1 LRAVPLHDQLIG
13 DTRYVLGVLQAAVIF
28 VLLIACANA
37 ANLLLGRASA
47 RSKEFAIR
55 VSVGAGRA
63 RVLRQLL
70 VESAVLAALGSVAGL
85 LFARAIVMAVQR
97 TNPQAVPRLAEAA
110 IDGRVLGVVLGIAV
124 LTAFVFGLAPA
135 FALWR
140 VNPNSVLRDG
150 VRGRPSSAS
159 SNHTRRLLICA
170 ELALALI
177 LLTGAGL
184 MLKSVWRLHSYP
196 PGFEPGRILTATI
209 EFSGR
214 EYFEARRQVAFV
226 DELLLRAQRE
236 PGVQAVSI
244 SSHGY
249 LLTPVLDIEGEPRLT
264 PEQVAGKPT
273 IGINATTGA
282 FARVMGLRIERGQ
295 WITDAKPVAVVNETL
310 ARREFRETDPIG
322 RRIRLS
328 DDGPLL
334 TIVGVVADLKYSKL
348 DAEPEAEVH
357 VPYSQVGVFGFTM
370 LARTTGDPTA
380 VALALRRL
388 VSEVDK
394 TQVADDVMALDA
406 ALADS
411 IAPRRLNLFVLATFA
426 TAALLLAL
434 IGIYGVM
441 AYLVAQ
447 QTHEIGVR
455 IALGAKRSDVLRM
468 IIRKGM
474 TVALAGIAA
483 GLLGAF
489 ALTRAM
495 AGLLYDVQPTDPL
508 TFAAVTTALTATAF
522 LACCL
527 PALKAALVDPV
538 IALRYE

>member
-1 LRAVPLHDQLIG
+1 LFSVVARLRSGVTLERARSEIETIRSRTAAAHPHPLHDQRRLRIVPLHDQVIG
-13 DTRYVLGVLQAAVIF
+13 DARYALGVLLGAVIF

-37 ANLLLGRASA
+37 ANLLLVRASA
-47 RSKEFAIR
+47 RSKEIAIR

-85 LFARAIVMAVQR
+85 LFARAVVVAIQR
-97 TNPQAVPRLAEAA
+97 INPQAVPRLAEAA
-110 IDGRVLGVVLGIAV
+110 IDGRG
-124 LTAFVFGLAPA
+124 
-135 FALWR
+135 
-140 VNPNSVLRDG
+140 
-150 VRGRPSSAS
+150 
-159 SNHTRRLLICA
+159 
-170 ELALALI
+170 
-177 LLTGAGL
+177 
-184 MLKSVWRLHSYP
+184 
-196 PGFEPGRILTATI
+196 
-209 EFSGR
+209 
-214 EYFEARRQVAFV
+214 
-226 DELLLRAQRE
+226 AQRE

-264 PEQVAGKPT
+264 PEQIAGKPP

-282 FARVMGLRIERGQ
+282 FARVMGLRMERGQ

-348 DAEPEAEVH
+348 DAEPEAEVY
-357 VPYSQVGVFGFTM
+357 VPYSQVGVFGFTV

-380 VALALRRL
+380 VAPAMRRL

-394 TQVADDVMALDA
+394 TQVADDVMTLEQ
-406 ALADS
+406 ALAES
-411 IAPRRLNLFVLATFA
+411 IAPRRLNLFVLGTFA
-426 TAALLLAL
+426 ITAFMLAL

-441 AYLVAQ
+441 AYVVTQ
-447 QTHEIGVR
+447 GTHEIGVR
-455 IALGAKRSDVLRM
+455 MALGARPEDV
-468 IIRKGM
+468 IRLLVRQGM
-474 TVALAGIAA
+474 TVAFGGVTVGLIA
-483 GLLGAF
+483 AF

-495 AGLLYDVQPTDPL
+495 AGLLYDVEPTDPV
-508 TFAAVTTALTATAF
+508 TFVAVTTALATSA
-522 LACCL
+522 LIACCV
-527 PALKAALVDPV
+527 PALRAALVDPV
-538 IALRYE
+538 TALRYE